1 MSDYDKYQPQAAK
14 WLLADGTITDKLPVE
29 GLGGGGD
36 MTKEVYDTD
45 DDGKVDA
52 AATADSVPWSG
63 VTGKPST
70 FPPATHDHDGVYA
83 PIDHTHSEYASA
95 NHNHDGTYAPASH
108 THSQYLEASPAEAQA
123 DSTASDVAGL
133 VDDFNALLAKLRAAG
148 LMSE

>member
-29 GLGGGGD
+29 GLGGGD

-63 VTGKPST
+63 VSGKPST

-83 PIDHTHSEYASA
+83 PIDHTHS
-95 NHNHDGTYAPASH
+95 
-108 THSQYLEASPAEAQA
+108 QYLEASPAEAQA
-123 DSTASDVAGL
+123 DSTASDVSGL